1 MATSWQRRILILP
14 PIILGVAILALVM
27 KNKKAPEQV
36 KAAEQSRSV
45 RTIAITPTSVV
56 PRILGY
62 GVVEPGRIWN
72 AVAQVSGRII
82 KVHPNFKKGALLKKG
97 ALIVQIAPD
106 DYKIAIAQAQ
116 ANIRA
121 ADAKLK
127 ELALGEGN
135 TKASLAIERQSLAI
149 NEREYKRSLSLKK
162 RGTIAQATLDKEYR
176 NLLNQ
181 RKRVLDFESALKLIP
196 TQISAQIEQKA
207 ISVSQSET
215 AKLNLVRTKIS
226 LPFDARIA
234 KTNVEVTQFVGAGTN
249 LGTIDSVARAEV
261 PAQLPM
267 TQFRGLLKAAANGR
281 ASKPQE
287 INEGSISKLA
297 RRLGMSA
304 LVRIRFNEK
313 TVEWPATVVRIS
325 DTVDPKT
332 RTIGAIVSVDKAYQ
346 NVVPGERPPLIKG
359 MFVEVEISTA
369 RLEDQIIIPRSALH
383 AGNVYLVNDKKRL
396 TIKPV
401 RVKLVQ
407 GDFVVIE
414 DGLTAKDRV
423 IVSDLS
429 PAINGMLLRTKDDPL
444 LSERLI
450 SMANGK
456 GSLR

>member
-1 MATSWQRRILILP
+1 MATSWKRRILILP
-14 PIILGVAILALVM
+14 PIILAVALLVM
-27 KNKKAPEQV
+27 VIKNKKAPEQIE
-36 KAAEQSRSV
+36 AREQSRSV
-45 RTIAITPTSVV
+45 RAIAVTPTNVV

-82 KVHPNFKKGALLKKG
+82 KVHPKFKKGALLKKG
-97 ALIVQIAPD
+97 TLIVQIAPD

-127 ELALGEGN
+127 ELALGKGN
-135 TKASLAIERQSLAI
+135 TKATLAIERQSLTI

-196 TQISAQIEQKA
+196 TQISAQVEQKA
-207 ISVSQSET
+207 ISISQAET
-215 AKLNLVRTKIS
+215 AQLNLARTKIT

-234 KTNVEVTQFVGAGTN
+234 KANVEVTQYVGAGTN

-267 TQFRGLLKAAANGR
+267 TQFRGLLRAAARG
-281 ASKPQE
+281 AVSKPQD
-287 INEGSISKLA
+287 INEGAISKLA
-297 RRLGMSA
+297 QQLGMKA
-304 LVRIRFNEK
+304 LVRIRFNEN

-332 RTIGAIVSVDKAYQ
+332 RTLGAIVSVDKAYK

-369 RLEDQIIIPRSALH
+369 RLENQIVIPRSALH
-383 AGNVYLVNDKKRL
+383 AGNVYLVSDKNRL
-396 TIKPV
+396 AIKPV

-414 DGLTAKDRV
+414 NGLTAKDRV

-429 PAINGMLLRTKDDPL
+429 PAIDGMLLNVIDDPL
-444 LSERLI
+444 VNKRLM
-450 SMANGK
+450 SQASGK